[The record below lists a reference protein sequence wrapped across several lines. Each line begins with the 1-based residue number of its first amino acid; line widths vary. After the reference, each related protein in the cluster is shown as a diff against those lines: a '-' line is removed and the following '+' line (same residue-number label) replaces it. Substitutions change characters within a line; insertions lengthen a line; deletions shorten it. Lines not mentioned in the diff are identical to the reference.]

1 MSGSGAAVLAV
12 DGGNSK
18 IDLALVSRSGEL
30 LALVTGPTISH
41 QQVPMEEA
49 MIRLAELNA
58 RAAREAGIA
67 PASTLGVFCVAGADF
82 PADVRALTGAFAAAR
97 VAGRVSVHNDAFAA
111 LRAGAPEGWGI
122 VVVCGAGV
130 NAAGVGPDGRTARL
144 AGIGDLSGDWGGGE
158 GIGREALAAA
168 VRARDGR
175 GQATSLARRVPQ
187 RLGVRRPIDVARQ
200 IYEGRMNDRRLE
212 ELAPLVFEVAGEGDA
227 VARGIVDRLADELT
241 AMAVAIARQLCRP
254 PAGRRGADRRR
265 LPRHRPHVLR
275 TPRVR
280 DPRGGTRGTHRPPA
294 GSAGAGRGAH
304 RPRRAAGDAR
314 RGRRASTATGVPGAR
329 LTRMLALWTVP
340 RGGWPTL
347 VAGVVTALLV
357 WMVLLAKENPKL
369 V

>member
-241 AMAVAIARQLCRP
+241 AMAVAIARQLRVARRP
-254 PAGRRGADRRR
+254 VDVVLTGGVFRATDRTFYERLESGIRAAVPEARIARLRDRPVLGAALIGLDELRVTRGGAAERR
-265 LPRHRPHVLR
+265 L
-275 TPRVR
+275 
-280 DPRGGTRGTHRPPA
+280 
-294 GSAGAGRGAH
+294 
-304 RPRRAAGDAR
+304 RREFRAR
-314 RGRRASTATGVPGAR
+314 A
-329 LTRMLALWTVP
+329 
-340 RGGWPTL
+340 
-347 VAGVVTALLV
+347 
-357 WMVLLAKENPKL
+357 
-369 V
+369 